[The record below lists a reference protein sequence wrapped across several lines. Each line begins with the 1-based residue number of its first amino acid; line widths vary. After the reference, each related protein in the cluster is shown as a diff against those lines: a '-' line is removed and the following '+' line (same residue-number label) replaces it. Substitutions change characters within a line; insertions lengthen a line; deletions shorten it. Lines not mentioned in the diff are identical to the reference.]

1 MTDTLDLPITV
12 RSRTIESLTEKIAKL
27 LNQAEHAGTEAEAA
41 VFMAK
46 AQELATLHSIDLA
59 KARHATIAKQRTT
72 PVSRTITLGVKG
84 SRGLNTLVEL
94 FNGIASANDITLNVA
109 HNSTYVIGFGFAE
122 DLDVA
127 ESLYA
132 SLSVQMAQAVSAY
145 RASGQ
150 WRNEE
155 VYRPGRIVGRGWD
168 QRWIDG
174 EIKPITWLSARLD
187 FQEGFARRIGSRLR
201 DAQRE
206 AQAKAKADDM
216 AAAAD
221 AAAAI
226 DSESTG
232 TAMVL
237 VEKREAIAAFYNKAS
252 RARGA
257 YRGGRRVASSGAV
270 AAGSAAG
277 DRARLSASTSLAGA
291 RKALR

>member
-12 RSRTIESLTEKIAKL
+12 RSRTVESLTEKVAKL

-41 VFMAK
+41 AFMAK
-46 AQELATLHSIDLA
+46 AQQLATLHSIDLA

-84 SRGLNTLVEL
+84 TRGLNTLVEL
-94 FNGIASANDITLNVA
+94 FKGIADANDITLNIA

-132 SLSVQMAQAVSAY
+132 SLSVQMARAVQAY

-155 VYRPGRIVGRGWD
+155 VYRPGRVVGRGWD
-168 QRWIDG
+168 ERWVEG
-174 EIKPITWLSARLD
+174 EFKPITWLSARLD
-187 FQEGFARRIGSRLR
+187 FQEGFARRIGTRLR

-206 AQAKAKADDM
+206 AQDRAEADDLS
-216 AAAAD
+216 ASAGD
-221 AAAAI
+221 ATGI
-226 DSESTG
+226 DSGPAG

-237 VEKREAIAAFYNKAS
+237 VEKREAIAQFYNKTS
-252 RARGA
+252 RARGS
-257 YRGGRRVASSGAV
+257 YRGGRRVSCSGAV
-270 AAGSAAG
+270 AAGSTAG
-277 DRARLSASTSLAGA
+277 SKAQLSANTSLAGA